1 MFSIPLPDVPLPA
14 GGGAKIARI
23 PHRPV
28 RAAFSDSLRSIP
40 AASAVLAA
48 PGPHSATFFDSPRSV
63 PAASAVLAAPGPFWQ
78 SPRPFC
84 QPPHRIWQPF
94 PTAPGPHLGSRRC
107 FGSPGPHLAAR
118 LDRFVSRRTAFGS
131 RWQALAGSARRNNPQ
146 DNTSKSAPSRCAAP
160 IGAQRQSARRP
171 CPWRPA
177 GRRGSCRRPWRRRA
191 GRHRRPASNGPLRGP
206 RHRH

>member
-14 GGGAKIARI
+14 GGGGENRPDSAPPRFGSLFRQPPLPFRQPQLFWQPPVRIWQPFSTAPARI
-23 PHRPV
+23 RQPSSTTSAPLRQPQLFWQPPV
-28 RAAFSDSLRSIP
+28 RF
-40 AASAVLAA
+40 
-48 PGPHSATFFDSPRSV
+48 GSP
-63 PAASAVLAAPGPFWQ
+63 
-78 SPRPFC
+78 PRPFW
-84 QPPHRIWQPF
+84 QPPHRIWQSV
-94 PTAPGPHLGSRRC
+94 AG
-107 FGSPGPHLAAR
+107 FGR
-118 LDRFVSRRTAFGS
+118 LRTAEQS
-131 RWQALAGSARRNNPQ
+131 AGQYVKKRAVPLRG
-146 DNTSKSAPSRCAAP
+146 P

>member
-48 PGPHSATFFDSPRSV
+48 PGPHSAAFFDSPRSV
-63 PAASAVLAAPGPFWQ
+63 PAASAVLAAPGPFRQPQLFW
-78 SPRPFC
+78 
-84 QPPHRIWQPF
+84 QPPVR
-94 PTAPGPHLGSRRC
+94 
-107 FGSPGPHLAAR
+107 FGSR

>member
-23 PHRPV
+23 PHRSV
-28 RAAFSDSLRSIP
+28 RAAFSDSLRS
-40 AASAVLAA
+40 
-48 PGPHSATFFDSPRSV
+48 HS
-63 PAASAVLAAPGPFWQ
+63 
-78 SPRPFC
+78 
-84 QPPHRIWQPF
+84 
-94 PTAPGPHLGSRRC
+94 GSRRC
-107 FGSPGPHLAAR
+107 FGSPRSAFGR
-118 LDRFVSRRTAFGS
+118 LFRQPPLPFRQPQLFWQPPVRFGSPPDRFVSRRTAFGS

-177 GRRGSCRRPWRRRA
+177 TPRGSCRRPWRRRA
-191 GRHRRPASNGPLRGP
+191 GRHRRPASNGQLRGP

>member
-14 GGGAKIARI
+14 GGGAKITRI

-28 RAAFSDSLRSIP
+28 RAAFSDNLRSHSGGLSCFGSPGPHLAAFFDSLRSIP

-48 PGPHSATFFDSPRSV
+48 PGPHSAAFFDSPRSV
-63 PAASAVLAAPGPFWQ
+63 PAASAVLAAPV
-78 SPRPFC
+78 R
-84 QPPHRIWQPF
+84 
-94 PTAPGPHLGSRRC
+94 
-107 FGSPGPHLAAR
+107 FGSR

>member
-14 GGGAKIARI
+14 GGGAKITRI

-28 RAAFSDSLRSIP
+28 RAAFSDSLRS
-40 AASAVLAA
+40 
-48 PGPHSATFFDSPRSV
+48 HSGGLSCFGS
-63 PAASAVLAAPGPFWQ
+63 PGPF
-78 SPRPFC
+78 RK
-84 QPPHRIWQPF
+84 PF

-107 FGSPGPHLAAR
+107 FGSPGPHLAARLDRFVSPRPAFGRLFRQPPARFGSR

-206 RHRH
+206 RRRH

>member
-48 PGPHSATFFDSPRSV
+48 PGPHSAAFFDSPRSV
-63 PAASAVLAAPGPFWQ
+63 PAASAVLAA
-78 SPRPFC
+78 
-84 QPPHRIWQPF
+84 
-94 PTAPGPHLGSRRC
+94 
-107 FGSPGPHLAAR
+107 PGPHLAAR

>member
-14 GGGAKIARI
+14 GGGAKITRI

-28 RAAFSDSLRSIP
+28 WAAFSSSPGPHSAAFFGSPRSVLSAVAVSTAP
-40 AASAVLAA
+40 ARIRPPLSTASGPHLATVAVLAA
-48 PGPHSATFFDSPRSV
+48 PVRFVSP
-63 PAASAVLAAPGPFWQ
+63 
-78 SPRPFC
+78 PRPFW
-84 QPPHRIWQPF
+84 QPPHRIWQSV
-94 PTAPGPHLGSRRC
+94 AG
-107 FGSPGPHLAAR
+107 FGR
-118 LDRFVSRRTAFGS
+118 LRTAEQS
-131 RWQALAGSARRNNPQ
+131 AGQYVKKRAVPLRG
-146 DNTSKSAPSRCAAP
+146 P

>member
-28 RAAFSDSLRSIP
+28 RAAFSDSLRS
-40 AASAVLAA
+40 
-48 PGPHSATFFDSPRSV
+48 HSGGLS
-63 PAASAVLAAPGPFWQ
+63 
-78 SPRPFC
+78 
-84 QPPHRIWQPF
+84 
-94 PTAPGPHLGSRRC
+94 C
-107 FGSPGPHLAAR
+107 FGSPGPFRKPFPTAPARIWPPFSTAPARIWPPFPTASAPFRQPQLFWQPPARFGSR

>member
-1 MFSIPLPDVPLPA
+1 MFRCRQAEGRKSPGFRTAPF
-14 GGGAKIARI
+14 G
-23 PHRPV
+23 RPFPTV
-28 RAAFSDSLRSIP
+28 SAPIP

-48 PGPHSATFFDSPRSV
+48 PGPHSAAFSDSPRSV
-63 PAASAVLAAPGPFWQ
+63 PAASAVLAA
-78 SPRPFC
+78 
-84 QPPHRIWQPF
+84 
-94 PTAPGPHLGSRRC
+94 
-107 FGSPGPHLAAR
+107 PGPHLAAR

>member
-14 GGGAKIARI
+14 GGGAKITRI

-28 RAAFSDSLRSIP
+28 RAAFSDSLRPIP

-48 PGPHSATFFDSPRSV
+48 PARIWPPFST
-63 PAASAVLAAPGPFWQ
+63 APGPFRQPQLFW
-78 SPRPFC
+78 
-84 QPPHRIWQPF
+84 QPPVR
-94 PTAPGPHLGSRRC
+94 
-107 FGSPGPHLAAR
+107 FGSR

>member
-28 RAAFSDSLRSIP
+28 RAAFSDGLCAIP

-48 PGPHSATFFDSPRSV
+48 PARIWPPFST
-63 PAASAVLAAPGPFWQ
+63 APGPFRQPQLFW
-78 SPRPFC
+78 
-84 QPPHRIWQPF
+84 QPPVR
-94 PTAPGPHLGSRRC
+94 
-107 FGSPGPHLAAR
+107 FGSR

>member
-1 MFSIPLPDVPLPA
+1 MFRCRQAEGRKSPGFRTAPF
-14 GGGAKIARI
+14 G
-23 PHRPV
+23 RPFPT
-28 RAAFSDSLRSIP
+28 ASAPIP

-48 PGPHSATFFDSPRSV
+48 PGPHSAAFFDSPRSV
-63 PAASAVLAAPGPFWQ
+63 PAASAVLAA
-78 SPRPFC
+78 
-84 QPPHRIWQPF
+84 
-94 PTAPGPHLGSRRC
+94 
-107 FGSPGPHLAAR
+107 PGPHLAAR

>member
-28 RAAFSDSLRSIP
+28 RAAFSDSLRPIP

-48 PGPHSATFFDSPRSV
+48 PVRFGSLFR
-63 PAASAVLAAPGPFWQ
+63 Q
-78 SPRPFC
+78 PRPAFGRLFR
-84 QPPHRIWQPF
+84 QPPVHS
-94 PTAPGPHLGSRRC
+94 GSLSC

>member
-28 RAAFSDSLRSIP
+28 RAAFSDSLRS
-40 AASAVLAA
+40 
-48 PGPHSATFFDSPRSV
+48 HSGGLS
-63 PAASAVLAAPGPFWQ
+63 
-78 SPRPFC
+78 
-84 QPPHRIWQPF
+84 
-94 PTAPGPHLGSRRC
+94 C
-107 FGSPGPHLAAR
+107 FGSPGPFWQPFSTAPARIWQPFSTAPGPFRQPQLFWQPPVRFGSR

-131 RWQALAGSARRNNPQ
+131 RWQALADSARRNNPQ

>member
-1 MFSIPLPDVPLPA
+1 MHRRDDIRLVVMAVSPAIENHQKNFVCHNCSFLLRVLYSVAGCSVAGRRRGENRPD
-14 GGGAKIARI
+14 
-23 PHRPV
+23 
-28 RAAFSDSLRSIP
+28 
-40 AASAVLAA
+40 SA
-48 PGPHSATFFDSPRSV
+48 PPRSGG
-63 PAASAVLAAPGPFWQ
+63 LF
-78 SPRPFC
+78 R
-84 QPPHRIWQPF
+84 QPPLHS
-94 PTAPGPHLGSRRC
+94 GGLSC

>member
-28 RAAFSDSLRSIP
+28 RATFSDSLRSIP

-48 PGPHSATFFDSPRSV
+48 PARIWPPFST
-63 PAASAVLAAPGPFWQ
+63 ASAPFRQPQLFWQ
-78 SPRPFC
+78 
-84 QPPHRIWQPF
+84 PPAR
-94 PTAPGPHLGSRRC
+94 
-107 FGSPGPHLAAR
+107 FGSR

>member
-1 MFSIPLPDVPLPA
+1 MFRCRQAEGRKSPGFRTAPFGRPFPTASAPFRQPQLFWQPP
-14 GGGAKIARI
+14 ARI
-23 PHRPV
+23 RPP
-28 RAAFSDSLRSIP
+28 FS
-40 AASAVLAA
+40 
-48 PGPHSATFFDSPRSV
+48 T
-63 PAASAVLAAPGPFWQ
+63 APGPFRQPQLFW
-78 SPRPFC
+78 
-84 QPPHRIWQPF
+84 QPPVR
-94 PTAPGPHLGSRRC
+94 
-107 FGSPGPHLAAR
+107 FGSR
-118 LDRFVSRRTAFGS
+118 LDRFVSCRTAFGS

>member
-1 MFSIPLPDVPLPA
+1 MFRCRQAEGRKSPGFRTAPF
-14 GGGAKIARI
+14 G
-23 PHRPV
+23 RPFPTASGPF
-28 RAAFSDSLRSIP
+28 RRPQLFWQPRS
-40 AASAVLAA
+40 VLAA
-48 PGPHSATFFDSPRSV
+48 FFDS
-63 PAASAVLAAPGPFWQ
+63 PGPFWQ
-78 SPRPFC
+78 PFSTAPARIRP
-84 QPPHRIWQPF
+84 PF
-94 PTAPGPHLGSRRC
+94 STAPGPFRQPQLFWQPPVR
-107 FGSPGPHLAAR
+107 FGSR

>member
-28 RAAFSDSLRSIP
+28 RAAF
-40 AASAVLAA
+40 
-48 PGPHSATFFDSPRSV
+48 FDSPRSV
-63 PAASAVLAAPGPFWQ
+63 LAAVAVSTAPARI
-78 SPRPFC
+78 RP
-84 QPPHRIWQPF
+84 PF
-94 PTAPGPHLGSRRC
+94 PTASAPFRQPQLFWLPRSVL
-107 FGSPGPHLAAR
+107 SAR
-118 LDRFVSRRTAFGS
+118 LNRFGSRRTAFGS

>member
-1 MFSIPLPDVPLPA
+1 MFRCRQAEGRKSPGFRTAPF
-14 GGGAKIARI
+14 G
-23 PHRPV
+23 RPFPT
-28 RAAFSDSLRSIP
+28 ASAPIP

-48 PGPHSATFFDSPRSV
+48 PVRFGSLFR
-63 PAASAVLAAPGPFWQ
+63 Q
-78 SPRPFC
+78 PRPAFGRLFR
-84 QPPHRIWQPF
+84 QPPLHS
-94 PTAPGPHLGSRRC
+94 GSLSC
-107 FGSPGPHLAAR
+107 FGSPRPVLAAR

>member
-14 GGGAKIARI
+14 GGGAKITRI

-28 RAAFSDSLRSIP
+28 RAAFSDSLRPIP

-48 PGPHSATFFDSPRSV
+48 PARIRPPFST
-63 PAASAVLAAPGPFWQ
+63 APGPFRQPQLFW
-78 SPRPFC
+78 
-84 QPPHRIWQPF
+84 QPPVRF
-94 PTAPGPHLGSRRC
+94 GSRLDR
-107 FGSPGPHLAAR
+107 FGSR

>member
-48 PGPHSATFFDSPRSV
+48 PGPFRQPQ
-63 PAASAVLAAPGPFWQ
+63 LFWQ
-78 SPRPFC
+78 
-84 QPPHRIWQPF
+84 PPVR
-94 PTAPGPHLGSRRC
+94 
-107 FGSPGPHLAAR
+107 FGSR

>member
-14 GGGAKIARI
+14 GGGAKITRI

-28 RAAFSDSLRSIP
+28 RAAFSDSLRPI
-40 AASAVLAA
+40 
-48 PGPHSATFFDSPRSV
+48 

-84 QPPHRIWQPF
+84 QPPHRIWPPF
-94 PTAPGPHLGSRRC
+94 STAPGPFRQPQLFWQPPVR
-107 FGSPGPHLAAR
+107 FGSR

-206 RHRH
+206 RRRH

>member
-1 MFSIPLPDVPLPA
+1 MFRCRQAEGRKSPGFRTAPF
-14 GGGAKIARI
+14 G
-23 PHRPV
+23 RPFPTASGPF
-28 RAAFSDSLRSIP
+28 RRPQLFWQPRS
-40 AASAVLAA
+40 VLAA
-48 PGPHSATFFDSPRSV
+48 FFDSPGPHSAAFFDSPRSV
-63 PAASAVLAAPGPFWQ
+63 PAASAVLAA
-78 SPRPFC
+78 
-84 QPPHRIWQPF
+84 
-94 PTAPGPHLGSRRC
+94 
-107 FGSPGPHLAAR
+107 PGPHLAAR

>member
-14 GGGAKIARI
+14 GGGAKITRI

-28 RAAFSDSLRSIP
+28 RAAFSDSLRS
-40 AASAVLAA
+40 
-48 PGPHSATFFDSPRSV
+48 HSGGFSCFGS
-63 PAASAVLAAPGPFWQ
+63 PGPF
-78 SPRPFC
+78 
-84 QPPHRIWQPF
+84 WQPF
-94 PTAPGPHLGSRRC
+94 PTASGPFRQPQLFWQPPARIRPPFSTAPGPFRQPQLFWQPPVR
-107 FGSPGPHLAAR
+107 FGSR

>member
-1 MFSIPLPDVPLPA
+1 MFRCRQAEGRKSPGFRTAPF
-14 GGGAKIARI
+14 G
-23 PHRPV
+23 RPFPTASGPF
-28 RAAFSDSLRSIP
+28 RRPQLFWQPRS
-40 AASAVLAA
+40 VLAVASTVLSAAA
-48 PGPHSATFFDSPRSV
+48 PHLAAFFDSPRSTFGK
-63 PAASAVLAAPGPFWQ
+63 PSLFWQ
-78 SPRPFC
+78 
-84 QPPHRIWQPF
+84 PPVR
-94 PTAPGPHLGSRRC
+94 
-107 FGSPGPHLAAR
+107 FGSR

>member
-14 GGGAKIARI
+14 GGGAKITRI

-28 RAAFSDSLRSIP
+28 RAAFSDSLRS
-40 AASAVLAA
+40 
-48 PGPHSATFFDSPRSV
+48 HSGGLS
-63 PAASAVLAAPGPFWQ
+63 
-78 SPRPFC
+78 
-84 QPPHRIWQPF
+84 
-94 PTAPGPHLGSRRC
+94 C
-107 FGSPGPHLAAR
+107 FGSPGPFRQPQLFWQPPVRFGSR

>member
-14 GGGAKIARI
+14 GGGAKITRI

-48 PGPHSATFFDSPRSV
+48 PGPHSAAFFDSPRSV
-63 PAASAVLAAPGPFWQ
+63 PAASAVLAA
-78 SPRPFC
+78 
-84 QPPHRIWQPF
+84 
-94 PTAPGPHLGSRRC
+94 
-107 FGSPGPHLAAR
+107 PGPHLAAR

-171 CPWRPA
+171 CQWRPA